1 MLVPDNPLF
10 GPPPSEVTPNDSD
23 NAKAVIF
30 KRRNAFSYVRPPYS
44 SSCSPSS
51 RASSKSCL
59 RMRRELKDH
68 VASIDRCRLHYARS
82 HFRVGKRRPRSRNH
96 SGRSLGLRPLARVQ
110 AEPTVAE
117 PYQTLCSVPITR
129 CYRYGSSGTR
139 YGCISSENLAGLKR
153 PAIKVL
159 FLAPTPFRVF

>member
-1 MLVPDNPLF
+1 MLVPDNPPF

-59 RMRRELKDH
+59 RIEAY
-68 VASIDRCRLHYARS
+68 VASINRCRL
-82 HFRVGKRRPRSRNH
+82 PRAILEQN
-96 SGRSLGLRPLARVQ
+96 
-110 AEPTVAE
+110 
-117 PYQTLCSVPITR
+117 VPVLLHT
-129 CYRYGSSGTR
+129 RYGSVT
-139 YGCISSENLAGLKR
+139 SENLAGPRYGFIGIENLADSKR

-159 FLAPTPFRVF
+159 FLAPTPFRVSNWTRTRSWVQAASSRGRQ